1 MFTKPFALIFA
12 ASTALSVYGLNVG
25 TPAELTQCGTVEVK
39 WSGKNAPFI
48 FSVLPSCE
56 SNSDDPLMEVTGIN
70 TTSYKWTVNEMKH
83 TPTRQV
89 NIKNS
94 DNAACLSATSTGV
107 VSITGAS
114 SATNRA
120 TTNTSPFPD
129 THSTT
134 PTTLP
139 ADSTSVPPAPI
150 NPGASLNTGAST
162 GSEGSSASSESTQP
176 NGATIST
183 VPAFAGVIG
192 FASALLVFQAAL
204 P

>member
-70 TTSYKWTVNEMKH
+70 TTSYKWT
-83 TPTRQV
+83 V